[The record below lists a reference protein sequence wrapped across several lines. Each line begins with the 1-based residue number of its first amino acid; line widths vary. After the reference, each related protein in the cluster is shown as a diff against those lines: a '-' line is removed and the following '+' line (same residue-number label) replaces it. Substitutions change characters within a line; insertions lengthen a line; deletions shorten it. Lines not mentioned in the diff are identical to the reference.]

1 MKRTSTHRLG
11 LALLLAASC
20 GAAFGQADP
29 ASKPAAPKKAA
40 PSPEAE
46 RYNKVVSDFNTATR
60 TFSDAKSSN
69 NPDLLKTANGEIA
82 ANITEL
88 QALAQ
93 TPTYRND
100 PTVHNL
106 IGYLYLT
113 QDQPAKAIP
122 ELQTTASEL
131 QAAIPGLQAAAQARP
146 QDRDA
151 QNSLTTAQNNLLDV
165 RNNLGNALQQTQHYD
180 EAAVQYRAV
189 LDDLKPG
196 TSGSDATVP
205 DAGRVKFNLAT
216 VLGQA
221 GKTDEALALFG
232 ELAASPNAEA
242 PTLKNYGFFLA
253 KAGRNAEAADAL
265 RKAAEKD
272 PKDAPTWLSAGE
284 LYAKIQRYDDAIATL
299 TRAVGPDVSPALDA
313 AGQYDAYFAL
323 GEANAAK
330 SNTNEAIRD
339 FDTAAGLEPQN
350 AVPVYNKGVLQEQA
364 GLKPD
369 AEASYRSA
377 LAKDPGSVQ
386 IQTAL
391 GLVLADEGSA
401 AESATLLAQA
411 APKLTQD
418 AKAAAIYARLGDDYA
433 KQKDYANADQA
444 RRQALAL
451 NPDDADTHLAL
462 ADSLMARRQY
472 VAALAEYDAAAKLRP
487 NVAAIQDQRGVAY
500 KNLKQYPKALR
511 AFQQAL
517 ALDPGNAQ
525 VQNNIGVLYELLG
538 KRASAIVAYKKA
550 LALDPNLE
558 IARRNLSRFAHKT
571 ASY

>member
-1 MKRTSTHRLG
+1 MPG
-11 LALLLAASC
+11 
-20 GAAFGQADP
+20 
-29 ASKPAAPKKAA
+29 
-40 PSPEAE
+40 PEAE

-60 TFSDAKSSN
+60 TFNEAKSSN
-69 NPDLLKTANGEIA
+69 NPDLLKTANQEIA

-88 QALAQ
+88 KSLAQ
-93 TPTYRND
+93 TPDYQND

-113 QDQPAKAIP
+113 QDNPTAAIP
-122 ELQTTASEL
+122 ELQTTVSEL
-131 QAAIPGLQAAAQARP
+131 QAALPGLQAAAQANP
-146 QDRDA
+146 QDQDA
-151 QNSLTTAQNNLLDV
+151 RNSLTTAQNNLLDV
-165 RNNLGNALQQTQHYD
+165 WNNLGNALQQTQRYD
-180 EAAVQYRAV
+180 EAAAQYRSV
-189 LDDLKPG
+189 LDNLKPG
-196 TSGSDATVP
+196 TSGSDTTSP
-205 DAGRVKFNLAT
+205 DAERVKFNLAT

-221 GKTDEALALFG
+221 GKTDAALALFS
-232 ELAASPNAEA
+232 ELAADPKADA

-253 KAGRNAEAADAL
+253 KAGRNGEAADAL

-272 PKDAPTWLSAGE
+272 PENAATWLSAGE
-284 LYAKIQRYDDAIATL
+284 LYAKVQRYDDAIATL
-299 TRAVGPDVSPALDA
+299 TRAVGPDVSPSLDGQ
-313 AGQYDAYFAL
+313 GQYDAYFAL

-330 SNTNEAIRD
+330 SNTNDAIKD
-339 FDTAAGLEPQN
+339 FDTAAGLQPQN
-350 AVPVYNKGVLQEQA
+350 AVPIYNKGVLQEQA

-391 GLVLADEGSA
+391 GLLLADEGKS
-401 AESATLLAQA
+401 AESVTLLAQA

-418 AKAAAIYARLGDDYA
+418 AKAALIYARLGDEYA
-433 KQKDYANADQA
+433 KQKDYTDADQA

-451 NPDDADTHLAL
+451 NPDDADVHLAL
-462 ADSLMARRQY
+462 ADSDMTRREY
-472 VAALAEYDAAAKLRP
+472 VAALAQYDAAAKLRP

-500 KNLKQYPKALR
+500 KNLKQYPRALR

-517 ALDPGNAQ
+517 VLDPGNAQ

-538 KRASAIVAYKKA
+538 KKALAVGAYKKA
-550 LALDPNLE
+550 LILDPNLE
-558 IARRNLSRFAHKT
+558 IARRNLSRFAHKQ